1 MTKALLGVAFAG
13 LALCALPLRAA
24 DVPSSAAFLQ
34 ASPASSCAV
43 ESVESSTAPSL
54 PELLPL
60 PALQAAGF
68 CGCGDPACLSLLV
81 NTLCSTPAGV
91 VGTCVQGRVCP
102 SGATYTCACM

>member
-24 DVPSSAAFLQ
+24 DVPSSSAAFLQ
-34 ASPASSCAV
+34 ASPASSCA
-43 ESVESSTAPSL
+43 VESSTAPSL

-68 CGCGDPACLSLLV
+68 CGCGDPACFSLLV
-81 NTLCSTPAGV
+81 NSLCSTPAGV
-91 VGTCVQGRVCP
+91 VGTCVQSRVCP